1 MGGLFMSIE
10 ISAGKLRGLKMLSDA
25 DGRFRMMAVD
35 QRGSL
40 VRKLAGFMNKDES
53 EITYDD
59 LATVKASITKVLSPY
74 STATLMDPVYG
85 YPYSIA
91 HIPKDIGFLLSFE
104 ETGYVKASR
113 NERERLSRSIE
124 GWSVEKAKRAGADA
138 IKLLLY
144 YRPETSS
151 ETLEHQQKFCK
162 EVGAECKK
170 HDMPLLLETVGYVL
184 LDDEVDSD
192 SVFAKRKPGI
202 VAQTAAEFSKPEY
215 GVDILKLEFPANL
228 KYTAEYADGKFD
240 GEKREPVYDLDDVK
254 GFCKDVDDASE
265 VPWVILSAGV
275 DIDEF
280 AENVRIAT
288 AAGASGF
295 LCGRAIW
302 QDCLPLYPD
311 VEAMEDYLAKGGAE
325 NFKRINNIYKQA
337 TPLFEHKKFG
347 SPDAVKLEDGSEGW
361 HIKY

>member
-1 MGGLFMSIE
+1 MSIE
-10 ISAGKLRGLKMLSDA
+10 ISAGKLRGLKMLSDS

-40 VRKLAGFMNKDES
+40 VRKLAGFLNKDAS
-53 EITYDD
+53 EITYRD

-104 ETGYVKASR
+104 ETGYEKASG
-113 NERERLSRSIE
+113 NERERESRSIE
-124 GWSVEKAKRAGADA
+124 GWSVKKAKRAGADA
-138 IKLLLY
+138 VKLLIY
-144 YRPETSS
+144 YRPEASS
-151 ETLEHQQKFCK
+151 ETLEHQRRFCK
-162 EVGAECKK
+162 EVGAECEKY
-170 HDMPLLLETVGYVL
+170 DMPLLLETVGYAL

-192 SVFAKRKPGI
+192 AIFAKRKPGI

-215 GVDILKLEFPANL
+215 KVDILKLEFPANL
-228 KYTAEYADGKFD
+228 KYTAEYADGMFD
-240 GEKREPVYDLDDVK
+240 GEKREPVYDLDTVK
-254 GFCKDVDDASE
+254 GFCKDVDEASE

-288 AAGASGF
+288 AFGASGF

-302 QDCLPLYPD
+302 QDCLPHYPD
-311 VEAMEDYLAKGGAE
+311 VEAMENDLAEGGVE
-325 NFKRINNIYKQA
+325 NFKLVNNIYKQA
-337 TPLFEHKKFG
+337 TPWFDHKKFG
-347 SPDAVKLEDGSEGW
+347 SMDAVELKDGGENWST
-361 HIKY
+361 KY